1 MYGILT
7 VCQTLW
13 QRIHYL
19 IESFGKLADVLG
31 WLKSSFGL
39 FHRMLQKNPNDLFA
53 SFVSIAVVQ
62 SLSGV

>member
-1 MYGILT
+1 M
-7 VCQTLW
+7 CQTLW

-39 FHRMLQKNPNDLFA
+39 FHKMLQKNPNDLFA
-53 SFVSIAVVQ
+53 SFVSIVAVV
-62 SLSGV
+62 